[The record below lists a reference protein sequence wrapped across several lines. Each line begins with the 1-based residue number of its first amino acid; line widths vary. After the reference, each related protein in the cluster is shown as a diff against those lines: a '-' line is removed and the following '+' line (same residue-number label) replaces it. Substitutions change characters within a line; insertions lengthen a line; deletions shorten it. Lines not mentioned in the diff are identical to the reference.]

1 MRGKGEKMNQET
13 KCPDCGNVLRV
24 CCIQYV
30 LAGRP
35 APESSELQKLLYK
48 NAYGVGLTVGE
59 WNRAMSLI
67 AHSEFSADPCRICK
81 TGKAIFDTGLCQND
95 ALYALNTH
103 K

>member
-1 MRGKGEKMNQET
+1 MNQET
-13 KCPDCGNVLRV
+13 KCPDCGSVLRE
-24 CCIQYV
+24 CCIRYV

-48 NAYGVGLTVGE
+48 NVYGVGLIVGE
-59 WNRAMSLI
+59 WNRAMNLI

-95 ALYALNTH
+95 ALYALNSR